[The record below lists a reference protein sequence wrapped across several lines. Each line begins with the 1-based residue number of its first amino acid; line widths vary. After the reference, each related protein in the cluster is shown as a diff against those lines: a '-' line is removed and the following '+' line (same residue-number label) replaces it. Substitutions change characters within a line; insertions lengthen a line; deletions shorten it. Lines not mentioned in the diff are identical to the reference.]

1 MDQKRHISGA
11 QARKRV
17 IFKKEKEVI
26 LLSKIPGLNNFFK
39 QINNI
44 TPSCVEDNKLESSND
59 TTITNNCSTTSTSI
73 QCTAS
78 SSDQSVVDVNEES
91 EKSEL
96 NVILNPLTQ
105 NNTNNFKDPVDWT
118 NSNICRN
125 YIAKFRYD
133 QNIDADFTSSK
144 QSCSDYD
151 RYCSKSIFTKNRK
164 NGENV
169 SRKWLVYS
177 ILKFVLFCTPCKLFG
192 CSTQLGDAGF
202 NDWKNGHLLISRH
215 ENFLAHK
222 NNTLSFITLQSDVGR
237 IDTQL
242 ATQATDEMS
251 YWKAVLH
258 RIVEVIKFL
267 GAKGLSFRGDNEQF
281 NKINKGN
288 FLGTLEL
295 FAKFDPSIA
304 QHIEKYGNRG
314 KGTPSYL
321 SSTIYEELL
330 LLMKNDIIKII
341 LKELKAAKYY
351 SLIVDST
358 PDIANV
364 DQLVIALRYVLP
376 SGVPAKRFLIF
387 ISNSGHKSKE
397 MSNVVMDFLNSHN
410 IPIENCRGQSY
421 DNARNMS
428 GQYSG
433 LQSRIKSFNS
443 FAEYVPCSAHSLN
456 LGSERVQ
463 QKVKNLSVKNL
474 SVTRW
479 SARFDACHALFNYYE
494 FIIEALHSIVD
505 NQKEKAVY
513 KVEANG
519 FNATNKKLQSTDID
533 LHTVLDLYNGLENYL
548 VQIRDDF
555 DVFENKAVEIT
566 DCSEYAKD
574 SKRKKKRKA
583 MADESRSQ
591 PLTEITGKIDFIRNV
606 YYVIIDTLKC
616 QLSSRRQ
623 AYEIISD
630 IYGCIPTL
638 YKTPS
643 SIVIRNTC
651 ETLTKYFIDDVENS
665 SLLIDEC
672 ILFSKLIST
681 DKNVK
686 SVLSMY
692 KYIKTKE
699 LECMFPNLEVVMRM
713 YLSTAVS
720 NCSGERAFSVLKR
733 VKPYLRST
741 MKEERLNA
749 LAIFSIEAELIEKL
763 DFNDTI
769 NTFAHQKARKRKV

>member
-1 MDQKRHISGA
+1 
-11 QARKRV
+11 
-17 IFKKEKEVI
+17 
-26 LLSKIPGLNNFFK
+26 
-39 QINNI
+39 
-44 TPSCVEDNKLESSND
+44 CVEDNKLESSND
-59 TTITNNCSTTSTSI
+59 ITITNNCSTTSTSI

-78 SSDQSVVDVNEES
+78 SSDQSVVDINEES

-96 NVILNPLTQ
+96 NVIPNPLTQ
-105 NNTNNFKDPVDWT
+105 NNTNNFKDPADWT

-125 YIAKFRYD
+125 YIAKFGYD
-133 QNIDADFTSSK
+133 KNIDADFTSLK
-144 QSCSDYD
+144 RTYSDYD

-177 ILKFVLFCTPCKLFG
+177 ISKFVLFCAPCKLFG

-202 NDWKNGHLLISRH
+202 NDWKNGHLVISRH
-215 ENFLAHK
+215 ENSLAHK

-242 ATQATDEMS
+242 ATQVTDEIN

-258 RIVEVIKFL
+258 RVVEVIKFL
-267 GAKGLSFRGDNEQF
+267 GAKGLSFR
-281 NKINKGN
+281 
-288 FLGTLEL
+288 
-295 FAKFDPSIA
+295 
-304 QHIEKYGNRG
+304 EKYGNRG

-358 PDIANV
+358 SDIANV

-376 SGVPAKRFLIF
+376 SGVPAERFLIF
-387 ISNSGHKSKE
+387 IPNSGHKSKE
-397 MSNVVMDFLNSHN
+397 MSN
-410 IPIENCRGQSY
+410 
-421 DNARNMS
+421 
-428 GQYSG
+428 G
-433 LQSRIKSFNS
+433 L
-443 FAEYVPCSAHSLN
+443 
-456 LGSERVQ
+456 
-463 QKVKNLSVKNL
+463 LS
-474 SVTRW
+474 
-479 SARFDACHALFNYYE
+479 
-494 FIIEALHSIVD
+494 LHSIVD

-519 FNATNKKLQSTDID
+519 LLARLKTLETGLMICIWNSILNSFNATNKKLQSTDID
-533 LHTVLDLYNGLENYL
+533 LHTVLELYNGLENYL
-548 VQIRDDF
+548 VQIRDNF

-566 DCSEYAKD
+566 GCSEYTKD

-591 PLTEITGKIDFIRNV
+591 PLTEITGKIDFIRHV

-623 AYEIISD
+623 AYEKISD

-651 ETLTKYFIDDVENS
+651 GTLAKYFIDDVENS

-672 ILFSKLIST
+672 ILSSKLIST

-699 LECMFPNLEVVMRM
+699 LECMFPNLEIVMRM

-733 VKPYLRST
+733 VKSYLRST
-741 MKEERLNA
+741 MKEKRLNA
-749 LAIFSIEAELIEKL
+749 LAIFSVEAELVEKL

>member
-1 MDQKRHISGA
+1 MDQKRHISGV
-11 QARKRV
+11 KRESV
-17 IFKKEKEVI
+17 
-26 LLSKIPGLNNFFK
+26 
-39 QINNI
+39 
-44 TPSCVEDNKLESSND
+44 CVEDNKLESSND
-59 TTITNNCSTTSTSI
+59 ITITNNCSTTSTSI

-96 NVILNPLTQ
+96 NIIPNPLMQ
-105 NNTNNFKDPVDWT
+105 NNTNNFKDPADWT

-125 YIAKFRYD
+125 YIAKFGHD

-144 QSCSDYD
+144 RSYSDYD
-151 RYCSKSIFTKNRK
+151 RYCS
-164 NGENV
+164 
-169 SRKWLVYS
+169 
-177 ILKFVLFCTPCKLFG
+177 
-192 CSTQLGDAGF
+192 
-202 NDWKNGHLLISRH
+202 
-215 ENFLAHK
+215 
-222 NNTLSFITLQSDVGR
+222 R

-242 ATQATDEMS
+242 ATQVTDEMN

-267 GAKGLSFRGDNEQF
+267 GAKVLSFSGDNEQF
-281 NKINKGN
+281 NKINHGN

-295 FAKFDPSIA
+295 LAKFYPFIA

-364 DQLVIALRYVLP
+364 NQLVIALRYVLP
-376 SGVPAKRFLIF
+376 SGVPAERFLIF
-387 ISNSGHKSKE
+387 IPNSGHKSEE
-397 MSNVVMDFLNSHN
+397 MRNVVMDFLNSHN

-456 LGSERVQ
+456 LVGTCAAESCNSATSFFMLLQELYNFFSSSTARWDIL
-463 QKVKNLSVKNL
+463 KTYLKKNLSVKNL

-479 SARFDACHALFNYYE
+479 SACFGACHALFNSYA

-519 FNATNKKLQSTDID
+519 LLVRLKTLETGLMICIWNSILNSFNATNKKLQSTDID
-533 LHTVLDLYNGLENYL
+533 LHTVLDLYNGLKNYL

-574 SKRKKKRKA
+574 SKRK
-583 MADESRSQ
+583 
-591 PLTEITGKIDFIRNV
+591 
-606 YYVIIDTLKC
+606 
-616 QLSSRRQ
+616 
-623 AYEIISD
+623 
-630 IYGCIPTL
+630 
-638 YKTPS
+638 
-643 SIVIRNTC
+643 
-651 ETLTKYFIDDVENS
+651 
-665 SLLIDEC
+665 
-672 ILFSKLIST
+672 
-681 DKNVK
+681 
-686 SVLSMY
+686 
-692 KYIKTKE
+692 
-699 LECMFPNLEVVMRM
+699 
-713 YLSTAVS
+713 
-720 NCSGERAFSVLKR
+720 
-733 VKPYLRST
+733 
-741 MKEERLNA
+741 
-749 LAIFSIEAELIEKL
+749 
-763 DFNDTI
+763 
-769 NTFAHQKARKRKV
+769 

>member
-1 MDQKRHISGA
+1 M
-11 QARKRV
+11 
-17 IFKKEKEVI
+17 
-26 LLSKIPGLNNFFK
+26 
-39 QINNI
+39 
-44 TPSCVEDNKLESSND
+44 
-59 TTITNNCSTTSTSI
+59 
-73 QCTAS
+73 
-78 SSDQSVVDVNEES
+78 
-91 EKSEL
+91 
-96 NVILNPLTQ
+96 
-105 NNTNNFKDPVDWT
+105 
-118 NSNICRN
+118 
-125 YIAKFRYD
+125 
-133 QNIDADFTSSK
+133 
-144 QSCSDYD
+144 
-151 RYCSKSIFTKNRK
+151 
-164 NGENV
+164 
-169 SRKWLVYS
+169 
-177 ILKFVLFCTPCKLFG
+177 
-192 CSTQLGDAGF
+192 
-202 NDWKNGHLLISRH
+202 
-215 ENFLAHK
+215 
-222 NNTLSFITLQSDVGR
+222 
-237 IDTQL
+237 
-242 ATQATDEMS
+242 
-251 YWKAVLH
+251 
-258 RIVEVIKFL
+258 
-267 GAKGLSFRGDNEQF
+267 
-281 NKINKGN
+281 
-288 FLGTLEL
+288 GTFWE
-295 FAKFDPSIA
+295 P
-304 QHIEKYGNRG
+304 
-314 KGTPSYL
+314 
-321 SSTIYEELL
+321 
-330 LLMKNDIIKII
+330 
-341 LKELKAAKYY
+341 KYY

-358 PDIANV
+358 SDIANV

-376 SGVPAKRFLIF
+376 SGVPAERFLIF
-387 ISNSGHKSKE
+387 IPNSGHKSEE

-456 LGSERVQ
+456 LVGTCEAESCNSATSFFMLLQELYNFFSSSTARWDIL
-463 QKVKNLSVKNL
+463 KTYLKKNLSVKNL

-479 SARFDACHALFNYYE
+479 SARFDACHALFNSYA

-519 FNATNKKLQSTDID
+519 LLARLKTLE
-533 LHTVLDLYNGLENYL
+533 TVSELYNGLENYL

-566 DCSEYAKD
+566 GCSEYAKD
-574 SKRKKKRKA
+574 SKRKKRERYA

-623 AYEIISD
+623 AYEKISD

-651 ETLTKYFIDDVENS
+651 ETLAKYFIDDVENS

-692 KYIKTKE
+692 KLIKTKE
-699 LECMFPNLEVVMRM
+699 LECMFPNLEIVMRM

-733 VKPYLRST
+733 VKSYLRST

-749 LAIFSIEAELIEKL
+749 LEIFSIEAELVEKL

-769 NTFAHQKARKRKV
+769 NTFAHQKARKRKSHKEKWVQCVKCKNWSHEACTNQEDRYICQHCDSDDDMHQFSRQLKDF

>member
-11 QARKRV
+11 QARKRA
-17 IFKKEKEVI
+17 IDKKEKEAI
-26 LLSKIPGLNNFFK
+26 LLSKIPRLNNFFK

-59 TTITNNCSTTSTSI
+59 ITITNNCSTTSTSI
-73 QCTAS
+73 QCTES
-78 SSDQSVVDVNEES
+78 SSDQSVVDINEES

-96 NVILNPLTQ
+96 NVIPNPLTQ
-105 NNTNNFKDPVDWT
+105 NNTNNFKDPADWT

-125 YIAKFRYD
+125 YIAKFGYD
-133 QNIDADFTSSK
+133 KNIDADFTSSK
-144 QSCSDYD
+144 RTYSDYD

-177 ILKFVLFCTPCKLFG
+177 ISKFVLFCAPCKLFG

-202 NDWKNGHLLISRH
+202 NDWKNGHFVISRH
-215 ENFLAHK
+215 ENSLAHK

-242 ATQATDEMS
+242 ATQVTDEMN

-258 RIVEVIKFL
+258 RVVEVIKFL
-267 GAKGLSFRGDNEQF
+267 GAKGLSFR
-281 NKINKGN
+281 
-288 FLGTLEL
+288 
-295 FAKFDPSIA
+295 
-304 QHIEKYGNRG
+304 EKYGNRR

-364 DQLVIALRYVLP
+364 NQLVIALRYILP
-376 SGVPAKRFLIF
+376 SGVPAERFLIF
-387 ISNSGHKSKE
+387 IPNSSHKSEE

-410 IPIENCRGQSY
+410 IPIENCRGQNY
-421 DNARNMS
+421 DNARNM
-428 GQYSG
+428 SG

-456 LGSERVQ
+456 LVGTCAAESCNSATSFFMLLQELYNFFSSSTARWDIL
-463 QKVKNLSVKNL
+463 KTYLKKNLSVKNL
-474 SVTRW
+474 SVTCW
-479 SARFDACHALFNYYE
+479 SARFDACHALFNSYA
-494 FIIEALHSIVD
+494 FIIETLHSIVD

-519 FNATNKKLQSTDID
+519 LLARLKTLETGLMICIWNSILNSFNATNKKLQSTDID
-533 LHTVLDLYNGLENYL
+533 LHTVLELYNGLENYL
-548 VQIRDDF
+548 VQIRNDF

-566 DCSEYAKD
+566 GCSEYAKD
-574 SKRKKKRKA
+574 SKRKKKRK
-583 MADESRSQ
+583 
-591 PLTEITGKIDFIRNV
+591 
-606 YYVIIDTLKC
+606 
-616 QLSSRRQ
+616 
-623 AYEIISD
+623 
-630 IYGCIPTL
+630 
-638 YKTPS
+638 
-643 SIVIRNTC
+643 
-651 ETLTKYFIDDVENS
+651 
-665 SLLIDEC
+665 
-672 ILFSKLIST
+672 
-681 DKNVK
+681 
-686 SVLSMY
+686 
-692 KYIKTKE
+692 TKE
-699 LECMFPNLEVVMRM
+699 LECMFSNLEIVMRM

-733 VKPYLRST
+733 VKSYLRST

-749 LAIFSIEAELIEKL
+749 LAIFSIEAELVEKL

-769 NTFAHQKARKRKV
+769 NTFAYQKARKRKV